1 MASLNSVRLVRIAEL
16 ARHTGL
22 PLHGRSN
29 GWGYLTRHPLLVASF
44 TAWQKLWRL
53 AGVDHLHVNG
63 IANEFFECDESVMVS
78 VRACLTPLFEERP
91 YLAMPVFSPGHT
103 IRQAAAT
110 FTGIHSVN
118 LIYAAGGIMA
128 HPDGVTSGVAAL
140 RQAWEAAAV
149 GVPLAKA
156 AKTSFALS
164 HAMEA
169 YA

>member
-1 MASLNSVRLVRIAEL
+1 MRRERHGFGAGLPHASLRGATLSRDA
-16 ARHTGL
+16 
-22 PLHGRSN
+22 
-29 GWGYLTRHPLLVASF
+29 
-44 TAWQKLWRL
+44 
-53 AGVDHLHVNG
+53 
-63 IANEFFECDESVMVS
+63 
-78 VRACLTPLFEERP
+78 
-91 YLAMPVFSPGHT
+91 VFSPGHT

-118 LIYAAGGIMA
+118 LIYAAGGIMG
-128 HPDGVTSGVAAL
+128 HPDGVASGVAAL

-156 AKTSFALS
+156 AETSFALS